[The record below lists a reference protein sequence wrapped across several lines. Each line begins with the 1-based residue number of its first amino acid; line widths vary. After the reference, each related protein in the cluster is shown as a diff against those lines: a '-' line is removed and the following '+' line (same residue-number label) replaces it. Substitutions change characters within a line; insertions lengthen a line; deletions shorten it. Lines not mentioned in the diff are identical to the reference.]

1 MTKSQDRKEQIMRN
15 YSIMRNILVKT
26 LFSENELSFSDFA
39 GLNKSKE
46 HDEEYKKELLW
57 LKKEGL
63 LIHDMEWGGCFNGGT
78 VKGLTDTGEQFA
90 RHIQDDSVWAG
101 VHETLIRSQLDISY
115 PLIEKICNHIAEK
128 IVMSCIPDEYK

>member
-1 MTKSQDRKEQIMRN
+1 MAKSQDRKEQIMRN
-15 YSIMRNILVKT
+15 YSVMRNILIKT
-26 LFSENELSFSDFA
+26 LFSENEL
-39 GLNKSKE
+39 LR
-46 HDEEYKKELLW
+46 

-63 LIHDMEWGGCFNGGT
+63 LIHNMEWGGCFNGGT

-90 RHIQDDSVWAG
+90 RHIQNDSVWAG